1 MMRLNFLPLWLV
13 LMLSLVLT
21 GCGEDINQYKERVQQ
36 DNDRRNPTAN
46 KAMCLAVGDIS
57 QAMYPYTI
65 KYIEGNSDNLDE
77 ARKIYANNKLNLRL
91 SLYAKAGL
99 FTEELVGEDNGKPL
113 YRYQF
118 TEEGNKYA
126 HWWGGGIT
134 YFCFGRVIVDR
145 ITAIDNFSSG
155 GKSITYKMHY
165 ENIPD
170 WLTKPEIYNEYW
182 QIGGEA
188 AVTGKQ
194 VLGSSM
200 YYLDYD
206 GKLGKNKTSMSGSYI
221 L

>member
-1 MMRLNFLPLWLV
+1 MIRLNFLPLWLV
-13 LMLSLVLT
+13 FMISLVLS
-21 GCGEDINQYKERVQQ
+21 GCGENINQYKERVQQ

-46 KAMCLAVGDIS
+46 KAVCLAVGNVS

-118 TEEGNKYA
+118 TDEGNKYVS
-126 HWWGGGIT
+126 WWGGAN
-134 YFCFGRVIVDR
+134 FCFGRVVVDN
-145 ITAIDNFSSG
+145 ITGVYKLDSG
-155 GKSITYKMHY
+155 SKIISYMMHY

-170 WLTKPEIYNEYW
+170 WLKIPEIYNQYD

-206 GKLGKNKTSMSGSYI
+206 GKLGKNKTSMSGGYI